1 MYPGHIGS
9 QGEKV
14 SDEGAGEGLLVT
26 AWQSEDTSTLNTQH
40 IRHIES
46 DWLAGLTLVGR
57 AESDERSDVGVVT
70 QLGQTSEQEPALGQ
84 THSVVASLEARVP
97 SHDLTAEVNLLHH
110 PAEDAVVLVR
120 LQGVPQPDGEGVDV
134 LREGGEEAGTA
145 VRVVIEAVP
154 AHHGGPQAGGEAGQE
169 EAGQA
174 VEAEGHLEF
183 TDHKET

>member
-40 IRHIES
+40 STYQTDRE
-46 DWLAGLTLVGR
+46 WLAGLTLVGR

-70 QLGQTSEQEPALGQ
+70 QLGQTSEQEPTLGQ

-183 TDHKET
+183 TDH